1 MHSSRLFITDIQD
14 RFNKIKAT
22 EGLVSKDSTATL
34 IREAHLHFYHHY
46 PVYYDWWLQDG
57 NDAKDIKDGKDVNWF
72 RGSFSRQLS
81 LRMQKLNIKI
91 GRAHV

>member
-1 MHSSRLFITDIQD
+1 MNNLHKIGLGLMLLILAACQNKEKAYKDHYPADKQEFITDIQD

-46 PVYYDWWLQDG
+46 PVYYDW
-57 NDAKDIKDGKDVNWF
+57 
-72 RGSFSRQLS
+72 
-81 LRMQKLNIKI
+81 
-91 GRAHV
+91 